1 MKWKETWS
9 AIDKLIIKR
18 LTTTIILSL
27 RTDGTT
33 IFDSKEIANS
43 MNQFFCT
50 VGEKV
55 SKDIP
60 ETKSPIER

>member
-9 AIDKLIIKR
+9 TIDKLIIKR

-55 SKDIP
+55 SNDIP